1 MRGRSAAIVRGISLA
16 AMLLYLGLA
25 GGLAR
30 GVAVPPVIG
39 GLSPTSHAP
48 GTFPVILS
56 GSNFTG
62 VNTVYI
68 YNYPSGTG
76 YYFNAPFE
84 VDNDGQ
90 ITVNHGLSF
99 TLPSGTFY
107 FELFSPQGHSNNSPN
122 LTVAAAAAVISGINP
137 TKHLPGAFSLVLTG
151 YNFTG
156 VTDIPYSG
164 PTMSNVN
171 VYFDSDAQITIDG
184 TLSGG
189 TYSFQVVTPN
199 GTSNPSPAMIVSAGN
214 SGAYLLL
221 LED

>member
-16 AMLLYLGLA
+16 AVLLYIGFAGAVLGV
-25 GGLAR
+25 GS
-30 GVAVPPVIG
+30 PVIN

-48 GTFPVILS
+48 GAFPVILS

-68 YNYPSGTG
+68 YDAETG
-76 YYFNAPFE
+76 YGYYYNAPFH
-84 VDNDGQ
+84 VDNDSQ
-90 ITVNHGLSF
+90 ITVNHDLSF
-99 TLPSGTFY
+99 TLPSGTYY
-107 FELFSPQGHSNNSPN
+107 FELFSPAGHSNNSPN
-122 LTVAAAAAVISGINP
+122 LAVTIAPAVISGINP
-137 TKHLPGAFSLVLTG
+137 TKHVPGAFSLVLTG

-164 PTMSNVN
+164 PPISNATIH
-171 VYFDSDAQITIDG
+171 FDSDTQITIDG
-184 TLSGG
+184 TLAAG

-199 GTSNPSPAMIVSAGN
+199 GTSNHSPALAV
-214 SGAYLLL
+214 GAANLGSYLLL